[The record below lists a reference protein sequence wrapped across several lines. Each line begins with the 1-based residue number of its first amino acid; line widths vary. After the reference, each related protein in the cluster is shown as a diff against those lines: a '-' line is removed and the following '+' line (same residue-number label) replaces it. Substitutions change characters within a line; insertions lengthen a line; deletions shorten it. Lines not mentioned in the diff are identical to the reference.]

1 MSDLFYVKAYDNKTN
16 EYRLVPAKYL
26 QTAGGDFVVNNN
38 LDYYRADPNYTRA
51 NALYNADG
59 SIYPYQNSN
68 SNLIVPSNYS
78 IDTPKVSADRMLNNL
93 TLSYG
98 VGFTG
103 ADWSNDECVSSR
115 PRG

>member
-51 NALYNADG
+51 NALGAGDVVNCVALFVRQRDRGTCCAAD
-59 SIYPYQNSN
+59 
-68 SNLIVPSNYS
+68 
-78 IDTPKVSADRMLNNL
+78 
-93 TLSYG
+93 
-98 VGFTG
+98 
-103 ADWSNDECVSSR
+103 
-115 PRG
+115 